1 MNSHT
6 PPTSSTPSTTPQAPA
21 TSNAKKVQKAY
32 DPIIS
37 VKDVWKAYGTHQVLR
52 GLSLDVHPG
61 ETVVILGRSGAG
73 KSVLLKQII
82 GLDTPDR
89 GSVMVQGQSIV
100 SMPIQNRIESGVHIG
115 MLFQNAALFD
125 SMTVGEN
132 TGFYLTQH
140 PDHVTGQWL
149 TPEEIQKRVKHALEL
164 VGLQGTEQRMPSD
177 LSGGM
182 KRRAALARLIVYQ
195 PTILLY
201 DEPTAGLDPVT
212 AMQINELIVLTQH
225 ELNATSI
232 VVTHDLRSAI
242 EVGDRLAL
250 HHEGKLALILPTEA
264 FFASDNPLV
273 KVFIAN
279 TIVPEEY
286 LEKRSL
292 NA

>member
-1 MNSHT
+1 MNQAA
-6 PPTSSTPSTTPQAPA
+6 PSKEVPAP
-21 TSNAKKVQKAY
+21 NQ
-32 DPIIS
+32 PMIS
-37 VKDVWKAYGTHQVLR
+37 VKDVWKKFGKRDVLK
-52 GLSLDVHPG
+52 GICLDVYPG

-82 GLDTPDR
+82 GLDVPDR
-89 GSVMVQGQSIV
+89 GTVTVQGH
-100 SMPIQNRIESGVHIG
+100 SMAHMSMQTRMESGINIG

-132 TGFYLTQH
+132 AGFYLTQH
-140 PDHVTGQWL
+140 PDHKTGLWAS
-149 TPEEIQKRVKHALEL
+149 PEEIQSRVKHALEL
-164 VGLQGTEQRMPSD
+164 VGLQGTEDRMPSD

-182 KRRAALARLIVYQ
+182 KRRAALARLIVYK
-195 PTILLY
+195 PAIVLY

-225 ELNATSI
+225 ELKATSI

-250 HHEGKLALILPTEA
+250 HHEGKLQLILPTKE
-264 FFASDNPLV
+264 FFNSNDPLV

-279 TIVPEEY
+279 TIVPGEY
-286 LEKRSL
+286 LRSRD
-292 NA
+292 A